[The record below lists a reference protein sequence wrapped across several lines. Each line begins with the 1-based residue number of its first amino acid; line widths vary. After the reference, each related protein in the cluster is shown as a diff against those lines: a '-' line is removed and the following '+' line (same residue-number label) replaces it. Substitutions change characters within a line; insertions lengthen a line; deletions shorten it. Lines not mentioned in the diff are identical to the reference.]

1 MNITYII
8 SYNIDWIELNWNSI
22 FQTPQQP
29 WKTLQILVF
38 FPTCFSN
45 NNQPPQTKATGVRN
59 NHFAI
64 FPNIFSTNQQPK
76 ATKPNQTKRHTPFF
90 PDLFFKTNNS
100 NQQQQRAEEQPFCYF
115 PQHFFNQP
123 TTQSNQTKPSQAK
136 PNQTS
141 QQRHTP
147 DCFFSWPFFQN
158 KQQQSTATKSRG
170 TTILLFSPTFFQP
183 TNNPKQP
190 NQTKPSQ
197 AKPNQTSQQRHTP
210 DCFFSWPFFQNK
222 QQQSTATKSRGTTIL
237 PFSSTFFQPTNNPKQ
252 PNQTK
257 PSQTKPN
264 QPTETYSNFF
274 PDLFFKTNN
283 TNQQQQRAEEE
294 PFCIFLLTC
303 FQKTSNPP
311 NSNNQPNLGV
321 KHYIFFHYI
330 YGMSSF
336 PLTNSYFSRFVI
348 ATTNQP

>member
-38 FPTCFSN
+38 FPHVFQTITNRPKPKQQAWGTTILLFSPTFFQPTN
-45 NNQPPQTKATGVRN
+45 N
-59 NHFAI
+59 
-64 FPNIFSTNQQPK
+64 PK
-76 ATKPNQTKRHTPFF
+76 QPNQTKPRDILHFF

-123 TTQSNQTKPSQAK
+123 TTQSNQTKPNQA
-136 PNQTS
+136 
-141 QQRHTP
+141 
-147 DCFFSWPFFQN
+147 
-158 KQQQSTATKSRG
+158 
-170 TTILLFSPTFFQP
+170 
-183 TNNPKQP
+183 
-190 NQTKPSQ
+190 KPSQ

-257 PSQTKPN
+257 PNQAKPN
-264 QPTETYSNFF
+264 QTSQQRRTPIFFLTFFQNKQHQSTATKSRGRTILYFFAYMFSKNKQPPEQQQPTQPGCQTLYIF
-274 PDLFFKTNN
+274 PLHIWDVILPIDELIFFKICYCNH
-283 TNQQQQRAEEE
+283 QPAIDI
-294 PFCIFLLTC
+294 PIFS
-303 FQKTSNPP
+303 Q
-311 NSNNQPNLGV
+311 
-321 KHYIFFHYI
+321 IF
-330 YGMSSF
+330 
-336 PLTNSYFSRFVI
+336 P
-348 ATTNQP
+348 